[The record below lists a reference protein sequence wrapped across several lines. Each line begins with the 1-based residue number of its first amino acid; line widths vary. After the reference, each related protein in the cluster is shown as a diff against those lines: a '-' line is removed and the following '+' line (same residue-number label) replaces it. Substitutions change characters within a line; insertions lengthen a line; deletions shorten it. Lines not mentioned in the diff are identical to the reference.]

1 MTGLTKNTL
10 AGLAAAEHL
19 LAVIGWTITAV
30 EVDSSRGQL
39 DITLT
44 RHDGRRVHLRAT
56 QERAILERWQA
67 RAEFRVPR
75 GRSGM
80 VPRVDCVEYEFLGR
94 QQFTGAQSA
103 MRHLAAYVEDNA
115 TKALPG
121 AGRAAL
127 RPLLAEYLRLVA

>member
-1 MTGLTKNTL
+1 MTLIQMP
-10 AGLAAAEHL
+10 AASTVRRSEQL
-19 LAVIGWTITAV
+19 LAVLGWIISSI
-30 EVDSSRGQL
+30 ELDSVRKQL
-39 DITLT
+39 DIVLT

-56 QERAILERWQA
+56 QERTILERWQA

-127 RPLLAEYLRLVA
+127 RPLLTEYLRLVT